1 MLTPERVSLKG
12 SFGLG
17 KESLTHRQEG
27 KILVVDDEASVRRA
41 LHSTLFS
48 LGFDIGEA
56 SSGEEAIAI
65 CRIVRYDGV
74 LLDINMPGKG
84 GIETCRELGRLVP
97 GMAILMLSV
106 NDDQERK
113 IEALEAGADDY
124 VTKPFHVGELTA
136 RIRAAL
142 RRSRA
147 SAAPTEE
154 VITVGEI
161 EIHPARRLVQKS
173 GHAVHL
179 TPKEFDL
186 LYYLIAHAGLPITHA
201 RLLHVVWGAE
211 YANQVEYLRTFVRQL
226 RRKLEDDAGQPKYL
240 LTDTHVGYR
249 FVDPA
254 HAPSPDKSPAAP
266 ESNGA
271 KQTATAAGFRRKHG
285 SDNSAQPPVTG
296 SRPAE
301 PG

>member
-1 MLTPERVSLKG
+1 LFRPLEAEERLMNK
-12 SFGLG
+12 
-17 KESLTHRQEG
+17 QEG

-41 LHSTLFS
+41 LHSTLFT

-56 SSGEEAIAI
+56 SSGDEAIAL

-84 GIETCRELGRLVP
+84 GIETCREMRRLIP

-124 VTKPFHVGELTA
+124 VTKPFHIGELTA
-136 RIRAAL
+136 RIRAAI
-142 RRSRA
+142 RRSKA
-147 SAAPTEE
+147 SAVPAEE
-154 VITVGEI
+154 VIKVGEI
-161 EIHPARRLVQKS
+161 EIHPARRLVRKN
-173 GHAVHL
+173 GDAIHL

-186 LYYLIAHAGLPITHA
+186 LYYLISHAGLPITHA

-226 RRKLEDDAGQPKYL
+226 RRKLEGDSAQPRYV

-254 HAPSPDKSPAAP
+254 QAPRP
-266 ESNGA
+266 EMLPIIT
-271 KQTATAAGFRRKHG
+271 KL
-285 SDNSAQPPVTG
+285 SA
-296 SRPAE
+296 
-301 PG
+301 